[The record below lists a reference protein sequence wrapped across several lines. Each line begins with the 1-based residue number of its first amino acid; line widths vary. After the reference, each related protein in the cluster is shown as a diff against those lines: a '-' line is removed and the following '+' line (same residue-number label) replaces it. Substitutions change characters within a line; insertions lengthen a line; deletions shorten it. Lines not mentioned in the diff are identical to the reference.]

1 MGTARAAFACL
12 CLACLCLAGCA
23 VAEYPYPT
31 AWDPLVPQADSDC
44 REFAGRFADR
54 GERDD
59 DPSKPSLTR
68 ELFGE
73 FSDWENA
80 RTVQLAMP
88 KEGVL
93 EISVA
98 NDAAGQLF
106 ARTLRKD
113 KDFSCRGGRL
123 IVSDRRWIAGY
134 IMSGRQHVE
143 VELNQAGPQLVAQVE
158 EMAYGMM
165 FVIFPVV
172 GTARHWYRFERLR

>member
-1 MGTARAAFACL
+1 MARAAFPCL
-12 CLACLCLAGCA
+12 WVACLCLAGCA
-23 VAEYPYPT
+23 VSEYPYPL
-31 AWDPLVPQADSDC
+31 AWQPLVPQAESDC
-44 REFAGRFADR
+44 REFQGRFADR

-80 RTVQLAMP
+80 STVQLAMP

-98 NDAAGQLF
+98 NHAASRLF
-106 ARTLRKD
+106 TRTFRKD

-123 IVSDRRWIAGY
+123 IVRSRRWIVGY
-134 IMSGRQHVE
+134 VMSGRQHVDL
-143 VELNQAGPQLVAQVE
+143 ELNGGSGNVVVQVE
-158 EMAYGMM
+158 EFAYGVM
-165 FVIFPVV
+165 FVIFPVI
-172 GTARHWYRFERLR
+172 GTARHWYRFQRLP